1 MTQKLSV
8 KIALSIITCVGL
20 GMASGFST
28 IQSITEWYPS
38 IQKPSW
44 NPPNWLFG
52 PTWTLLYTMMGIA
65 FAMVWHANHTNKKVA
80 LTFFIVQF
88 MLNML
93 WSFLFFN
100 MHAIGIAFAEILIM
114 ALLIL
119 ITIFNFYKI
128 NKNAG
133 YLLVPYLCWV
143 SFASI
148 LNGAI
153 WMLNR

>member
-20 GMASGFST
+20 GLASGFST
-28 IQSITEWYPS
+28 IQSITDWYPS

-65 FAMVWHANHTNKKVA
+65 FAMVWQANHTNKKVA

-88 MLNML
+88 ILNML

-100 MHAIGIAFAEILIM
+100 MHATGIAFAEILIM
-114 ALLIL
+114 VLLIL
-119 ITIFNFYKI
+119 ITIINFYKI
-128 NKNAG
+128 NKNAA

-143 SFASI
+143 AFASV
-148 LNGAI
+148 LNGTI

>member
-20 GMASGFST
+20 GLASGFST
-28 IQSITEWYPS
+28 IQSITDWYPS

-88 MLNML
+88 ILNML

-100 MHAIGIAFAEILIM
+100 MHDIGIAFAEILIM

-119 ITIFNFYKI
+119 ITIINFFKI
-128 NKNAG
+128 NKNAA

-143 SFASI
+143 SFASV
-148 LNGAI
+148 LNGTI